1 MARNGVPKVFG
12 FHPEWLHTGLVASP
26 SSCKREIVTILA
38 TTRGICEKVNVEVLY
53 QDSGQDGGVDRA
65 TLLTTH
71 DHIKITEPS
80 RNT

>member
-1 MARNGVPKVFG
+1 MGYPKYLDSTRNGSRLDSWPVLPAVK
-12 FHPEWLHTGLVASP
+12 
-26 SSCKREIVTILA
+26 EIVTILA